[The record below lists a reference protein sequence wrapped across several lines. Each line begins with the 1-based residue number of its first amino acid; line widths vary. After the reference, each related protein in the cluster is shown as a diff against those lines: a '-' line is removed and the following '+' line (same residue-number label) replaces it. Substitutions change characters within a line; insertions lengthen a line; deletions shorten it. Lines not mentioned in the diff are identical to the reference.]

1 MVDWKCIT
9 RTQKRS
15 SLPSSFFHAPS
26 SFSSFASCLPFRQT
40 WRACNTWAT
49 SPGHPFFSF
58 YPTGAFDQLR
68 RVKRAIYAGSFDPVT
83 NGHLDVLERAAR
95 LFDEVIIAVVQNGEK
110 KALFSA
116 AERVELIKEAS
127 VHIKN
132 VRVTQFTGLLVDY
145 AKQVQAAAMIRGLR
159 AISDFEFEFQM
170 ALMNRRLEPT
180 LETLF
185 LMPRED
191 YSYVSS
197 RLIKEIA
204 QLGGKVEAFVPPGV
218 VTALKKRFAQ

>member
-1 MVDWKCIT
+1 
-9 RTQKRS
+9 
-15 SLPSSFFHAPS
+15 
-26 SFSSFASCLPFRQT
+26 
-40 WRACNTWAT
+40 
-49 SPGHPFFSF
+49 
-58 YPTGAFDQLR
+58 
-68 RVKRAIYAGSFDPVT
+68 VKRAIYAGSFDPVT